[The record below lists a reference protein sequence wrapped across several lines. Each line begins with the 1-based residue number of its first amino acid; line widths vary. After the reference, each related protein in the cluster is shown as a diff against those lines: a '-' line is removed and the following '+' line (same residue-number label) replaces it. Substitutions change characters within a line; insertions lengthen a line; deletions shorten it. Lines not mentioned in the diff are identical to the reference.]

1 MLEWN
6 VYVGNFNAKKI
17 ETHNVFHHTGFVE
30 DCRKAAKKFKDDK
43 AAFAEEVRLSLMYY
57 YWTKCEWEVIISHW
71 PPMKGKGWDYALKI
85 DVYGQVM
92 MNWDRFIDY
101 LWENRKELTKKVK

>member
-17 ETHNVFHHTGFVE
+17 ETHNVFHHTGFTE
-30 DCRKAAKKFKDDK
+30 DCRKAAKKFKNDK
-43 AAFAEEVRLSLMYY
+43 AAFAEEVRHSLMYY
-57 YWTKCEWEVIISHW
+57 YWSKCEWDVVIEHW
-71 PPMKGKGWDYALKI
+71 PPANGFDDSKV
-85 DVYGQVM
+85 DVYSQVM

-101 LWENRKELTKKVK
+101 LWENRKELGKK

>member
-17 ETHNVFHHTGFVE
+17 ETHNVFHHTRLVE
-30 DCRKAAKKFKDDK
+30 DCRAAAKKFKDDK
-43 AAFAEEVRLSLMYY
+43 AAFAEEVRHSLMYY
-57 YWTKCEWEVIISHW
+57 YWSKCEWEVIISHW
-71 PPMKGKGWDYALKI
+71 PPMKRFDGSKV
-85 DVYGQVM
+85 DVYDQVM

-101 LWENRKELTKKVK
+101 LWENRKELGKK

>member
-17 ETHNVFHHTGFVE
+17 ETHNVFRNTRFVE
-30 DCRKAAKKFKDDK
+30 DCRAAAKKFKDDK
-43 AAFAEEVRLSLMYY
+43 AAFAEEVRHSLMYY
-57 YWTKCEWEVIISHW
+57 YWSKCEWEVIISHW
-71 PPMKGKGWDYALKI
+71 PPVQRFQSTKV
-85 DVYGQVM
+85 DVYSQVM

-101 LWENRKELTKKVK
+101 LWENRKELQKK